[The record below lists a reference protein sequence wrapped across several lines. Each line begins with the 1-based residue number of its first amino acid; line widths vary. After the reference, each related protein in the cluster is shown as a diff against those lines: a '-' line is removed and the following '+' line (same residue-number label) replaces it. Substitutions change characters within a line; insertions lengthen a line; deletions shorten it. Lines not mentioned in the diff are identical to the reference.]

1 MHPLRPKE
9 GYILVCEGNDD
20 AVFLNGI
27 LSKPE
32 YSNNTNLSIF
42 NAEGS
47 QNVPLLASILSP
59 SVYIR
64 DRDFDIDFDQA
75 EASFDVKK
83 PLTTWKRHD
92 MESYLVYP
100 DWLFRV
106 ATDAQSSPTLSIRNV
121 PENEDDIRQQI
132 HQIAKLLVIDHAG
145 RKTLALMTK
154 QLNYDAH
161 FQYRVLRNQIKGGA
175 ETSDREDWEKL
186 LLMETQRIQSELN
199 NATGITTLQDVI
211 DEFRTQIEFYDSVT
225 DNFELLQQEF
235 SGKRI
240 IQMLAK
246 KWNLTGGKG
255 KPWKVIQGGLLNHVR
270 NYMNSQDGFLS
281 DDVRLGDVGLLASK
295 VLGKKT

>member
-42 NAEGS
+42 NAGGS

-64 DRDFDIDFDQA
+64 DRDFDTDFAQA
-75 EASFDVKK
+75 KDSLVSTDRFTV
-83 PLTTWKRHD
+83 WKRHD
-92 MESYLVYP
+92 MESYLIYP
-100 DWLFRV
+100 DWLFQV
-106 ATDAQSSPTLSIRNV
+106 VIDAQSSPKLSIRNA
-121 PENEDDIRQQI
+121 PENEDDVYQQI
-132 HQIAKLLVIDHAG
+132 QHMANQLVFDHAG
-145 RKTLALMTK
+145 HKTLALMTK
-154 QLNYDAH
+154 RLGTVHLQYKLN
-161 FQYRVLRNQIKGGA
+161 RQIVSGGA
-175 ETSDREDWEKL
+175 VASEQDDWERLFEVEYKRVQDIL
-186 LLMETQRIQSELN
+186 TKASTI
-199 NATGITTLQDVI
+199 TLQDVM
-211 DEFRTQIEFYDSVT
+211 DEFHMQIEFYDSAK

-240 IQMLAK
+240 IQMLEQ

-255 KPWKVIQGGLLNHVR
+255 KPWKVIQRGLLNYVR
-270 NYMNSQDGFLS
+270 SYVNSRQGLLS

-295 VLGKKT
+295 VFSTKI